1 MSNVA
6 FNTHSFV
13 KRLTEVGMP
22 EERAEVL
29 ADSYSTLIDEK
40 LATKRDLKELALA
53 TKRDL
58 EELSLATKRDLK
70 ELALATKRDLK
81 ELALATK
88 RDLKELELRLRHDL
102 TLRLGSMMVAAVGVV
117 AVLSRL
123 L

>member
-22 EERAEVL
+22 EEQAEVL
-29 ADSYSTLIDEK
+29 AESYATLIDEK
-40 LATKRDLKELALA
+40 LATKRDLRELA
-53 TKRDL
+53 
-58 EELSLATKRDLK
+58 LATKRDLK

>member
-22 EERAEVL
+22 EEQAEVL
-29 ADSYSTLIDEK
+29 ADSYATLIDEK
-40 LATKRDLKELALA
+40 
-53 TKRDL
+53 
-58 EELSLATKRDLK
+58 LATKRDLK

-102 TLRLGSMMVAAVGVV
+102 TLRLGSMMVAAVGIV
-117 AVLSRL
+117 AVLTRVL
-123 L
+123 

>member
-1 MSNVA
+1 MSNVV
-6 FNTHSFV
+6 FDTHSFV

-22 EERAEVL
+22 TEQAEVL
-29 ADSYSTLIDEK
+29 ADSYATLIDEK
-40 LATKRDLKELALA
+40 
-53 TKRDL
+53 
-58 EELSLATKRDLK
+58 
-70 ELALATKRDLK
+70 LATKRDLK

-102 TLRLGSMMVAAVGVV
+102 TVRLGSMMVAAVGIV

>member
-22 EERAEVL
+22 EEQAEVL
-29 ADSYSTLIDEK
+29 ADSYATLIDEK
-40 LATKRDLKELALA
+40 
-53 TKRDL
+53 
-58 EELSLATKRDLK
+58 LATKRDLK

-88 RDLKELELRLRHDL
+88 RDLEELELRLRHDL
-102 TLRLGSMMVAAVGVV
+102 TLRLGSMMVAAVGIV
-117 AVLSRL
+117 AVLTRVL
-123 L
+123 